1 MIGTNLQACS
11 LVPFVVKSLVIAL
24 NFFNIWLFFLFFK
37 IKKSLVGNL
46 KKMEIERHQTVI
58 NQVAVALHHQAQS
71 LHHLLPLPPRKTKWS
86 HSLPLRSQITLC
98 GGSVGRWSLILW
110 KWRLSLNKVCR
121 YFVFLCIHVMI
132 YETNHVSCMK
142 WGMML
147 AVVKAITI
155 DALTWK
161 ICWIYH
167 LAIKSWVC
175 LFESWLT

>member
-1 MIGTNLQACS
+1 MT
-11 LVPFVVKSLVIAL
+11 
-24 NFFNIWLFFLFFK
+24 FFLLFK

-71 LHHLLPLPPRKTKWS
+71 LHYQLPLPLRKTKWS
-86 HSLPLRSQITLC
+86 HSLPLRSQITLF

-110 KWRLSLNKVCR
+110 KWKLSLNKVCR
-121 YFVFLCIHVMI
+121 YFVCDDI

-147 AVVKAITI
+147 PVVKAITVN
-155 DALTWK
+155 ALTWK
-161 ICWIYH
+161 IC
-167 LAIKSWVC
+167 
-175 LFESWLT
+175 